1 MTQLRCKS
9 SGASLKS
16 ILLPTDRDLLKLLST
31 ESGRGRDRFLGRTV
45 GEKCWME
52 RLVRTG
58 DEGLATGM
66 SLGALSF
73 LLDDVFLIFLTLLLG
88 AMLEGDNVHLTEK
101 KKGKMGERKNVKLRR
116 RIHNSEPLR
125 RVVL

>member
-1 MTQLRCKS
+1 MSHLRRMS

-16 ILLPTDRDLLKLLST
+16 ILLLTDKDWLKLLST
-31 ESGRGRDRFLGRTV
+31 ELGRGRDRFLGRTV

-58 DEGLATGM
+58 DEGLAGM

-73 LLDDVFLIFLTLLLG
+73 LLQEVFLFFLGFLPG
-88 AMLEGDNVHLTEK
+88 AMLEGDDVHLTEK
-101 KKGKMGERKNVKLRR
+101 KKGQNGKEEKC
-116 RIHNSEPLR
+116 ET
-125 RVVL
+125 